1 MKLKHAVD
9 LWNSIAVLVT
19 TRDRVEEARKWVEG
33 ALHEVAQNFRIL
45 TVGEVVELYKRKRGY
60 KELEAK
66 LGLI

>member
-1 MKLKHAVD
+1 VD

-45 TVGEVVELYKRKRGY
+45 TVEEVVELYKRKRGY

-66 LGLI
+66 LGLV